1 MNQKARTY
9 SDIINTFSKTS
20 SKQDKSKSIR
30 SLVGLGAETLV
41 FRGIQATIAGILYD
55 IAMDQLGYEESEE
68 EKAKRKKNVQRGAA
82 TGITVDMLSPLPI
95 TDGVVVDLANKTIEQ
110 FEDEDVEDK
119 DKFRLYE
126 QDSEMDYG
134 VLGIAGDKATELID
148 FIQLANDGTYTQEF
162 FGKETTKEI
171 GYDEQDVLK
180 DMIPLLGL
188 YNLGL
193 IPNEVA
199 TTIRYMTK
207 VAKKK
212 SKKDTAREEARKAM
226 LKKLKKDPRTGEII
240 SKRETSQRTKASSR
254 PTSSRRSKQMR

>member
-1 MNQKARTY
+1 MC
-9 SDIINTFSKTS
+9 
-20 SKQDKSKSIR
+20 
-30 SLVGLGAETLV
+30 GWLG
-41 FRGIQATIAGILYD
+41 
-55 IAMDQLGYEESEE
+55 
-68 EKAKRKKNVQRGAA
+68 
-82 TGITVDMLSPLPI
+82 P
-95 TDGVVVDLANKTIEQ
+95 
-110 FEDEDVEDK
+110 
-119 DKFRLYE
+119 
-126 QDSEMDYG
+126 
-134 VLGIAGDKATELID
+134 LID